1 MFDFRDYPQ
10 DSKLLG
16 SINKKVISKIKDEF
30 EGETISEFVIL
41 KSKMYS
47 LVTIDNEEIKKAK
60 EVNKNVVKNTRR
72 KRFVDVLFNKKN
84 NET

>member
-10 DSKLLG
+10 DSKLFG
-16 SINKKVISKIKDEF
+16 SINKKVISKIKDKF

-47 LVTIDNEEIKKAK
+47 LVTVDNEEIKKAK

>member
-10 DSKLLG
+10 DSKLFDPV
-16 SINKKVISKIKDEF
+16 NKKVISKIKDEF

-41 KSKMYS
+41 KSKMCS
-47 LVTIDNEEIKKAK
+47 LVTVDNEEIKKAK

-72 KRFVDVLFNKKN
+72 KGFVDVLFNKKN